1 MSLHRQ
7 VIRVNESSQQACS
20 LTDDEYKRAGPAG
33 AAFCFSQCNQFT
45 GIMDN
50 KRIPQAASP
59 LASWLSYLENLH
71 AKTIDMGLERVSQ
84 VAAKLD
90 VLKPAPFVFTVA
102 GTNGK
107 GTTCRTL
114 ESVLTAAGYSVGVY
128 SSPHLVRYTERV
140 RIAGKELPESAH
152 TASFAEIE
160 AARGEISLTYFEYGT
175 LSALWLF
182 KQANLDVVILEVG
195 LGGRLDAT
203 NMVDADVAVITSI
216 ALDHTDWLGP
226 DRESIGREKAGIFRA
241 EKPAIVGEPE
251 MPYTIADVAQ
261 EKGALLQRRGVD
273 WHYAVSGDSW
283 RFTDANGT
291 LTGLPLPQVP
301 QPNAATALAALRAS
315 GLTIGEQAIR
325 DGIAGAILPGRFQIV
340 SESPRV
346 ILDVAHNPHA
356 AEYLTGRLK
365 GLPKQ
370 GRVLAVIGMLHDKDI
385 AGTLAWLKSVVDD
398 WYCAPLEGPRGATAE
413 QLLEHLG
420 QGTVYDS
427 VAQAWQAALAE
438 AKPED
443 TVLVC
448 GSFHTVAHVMEVM
461 DAGRI
466 GGE

>member
-1 MSLHRQ
+1 MGYIVRLIWCATRNAH
-7 VIRVNESSQQACS
+7 AC
-20 LTDDEYKRAGPAG
+20 RG
-33 AAFCFSQCNQFT
+33 
-45 GIMDN
+45 
-50 KRIPQAASP
+50 
-59 LASWLSYLENLH
+59 
-71 AKTIDMGLERVSQ
+71 
-84 VAAKLD
+84 
-90 VLKPAPFVFTVA
+90 
-102 GTNGK
+102 
-107 GTTCRTL
+107 
-114 ESVLTAAGYSVGVY
+114 
-128 SSPHLVRYTERV
+128 
-140 RIAGKELPESAH
+140 ELPESAH

-160 AARGEISLTYFEYGT
+160 DARGDISLTYFEYGT

-182 KQANLDVVILEVG
+182 KQAQLDVVILEVG

-203 NMVDADVAVITSI
+203 NIVDADVAVVTSI

-261 EKGALLQRRGVD
+261 ECGAILQRCGVD
-273 WHYAVSGDSW
+273 WRYAVAENDWS
-283 RFTDANGT
+283 FTDAHGT
-291 LTGLPLPQVP
+291 LAHLPLPQVP

-315 GLTIGEQAIR
+315 GLNVSEQAIR
-325 DGIAGAILPGRFQIV
+325 DGIERAILPGRFQIV

-346 ILDVAHNPHA
+346 IFDVAHNPHA

-365 GLPKQ
+365 KLVKS

-385 AGTLAWLKSVVDD
+385 AGTLAWLKSVVDV

-420 QGTVYDS
+420 KGNAYDS
-427 VAQAWQAALAE
+427 VAQAWSAALAE

-448 GSFHTVAHVMEVM
+448 GSFHTVAHVMEVI
-461 DAGRI
+461 DVGRS

>member
-1 MSLHRQ
+1 
-7 VIRVNESSQQACS
+7 
-20 LTDDEYKRAGPAG
+20 
-33 AAFCFSQCNQFT
+33 
-45 GIMDN
+45 MDN
-50 KRIPQAASP
+50 KRIPKAASP

-71 AKTIDMGLERVSQ
+71 SKTIDLGLERVSQ
-84 VAAKLD
+84 VAARLG

-114 ESVLTAAGYSVGVY
+114 ESVLMAAGYKVGVY

-140 RIAGKELPESAH
+140 RIQGQELSESAH

-160 AARGEISLTYFEYGT
+160 ESRGGISLTYFEYGT

-182 KQANLDVVILEVG
+182 KQAQLDVVILEVG

-203 NMVDADVAVITSI
+203 NIVDADVSVVTSI

-241 EKPAIVGEPE
+241 HKPAIVGEPE

-261 EKGALLQRRGVD
+261 ETGALLRRRGVD
-273 WHYAVSGDSW
+273 WHFEVSGDSW
-283 RFTDANGT
+283 SFTDCNGT
-291 LTGLPLPQVP
+291 VKDLPLPLVP
-301 QPNAATALAALRAS
+301 QPNAASALAALRAS
-315 GLTIGEQAIR
+315 ALNVSDKAIR
-325 DGIAGAILPGRFQIV
+325 EGITQAILPGRFQIL

-356 AEYLTGRLK
+356 AEYLTGRMK
-365 GLPKQ
+365 MLPKS

-420 QGTVYDS
+420 SGNSYDS
-427 VAQAWQAALAE
+427 VALAWHAAMAD

-448 GSFHTVAHVMEVM
+448 GSFHTVAHVMEVI
-461 DAGRI
+461 DAGRN
-466 GGE
+466 GGK

>member
-1 MSLHRQ
+1 M
-7 VIRVNESSQQACS
+7 II
-20 LTDDEYKRAGPAG
+20 KR
-33 AAFCFSQCNQFT
+33 T
-45 GIMDN
+45 
-50 KRIPQAASP
+50 PQAASP

-71 AKTIDMGLERVSQ
+71 SKTIDLGLERVSQ
-84 VAAKLD
+84 VAARLG

-114 ESVLTAAGYSVGVY
+114 ESIQMAAGYKVGVY

-140 RIAGKELPESAH
+140 RVQGQELPESAH

-160 AARGEISLTYFEYGT
+160 SARGDISLTYFEYGT

-182 KQANLDVVILEVG
+182 KQAQLDVVILEVG

-203 NMVDADVAVITSI
+203 NIVDADVAVVTSI

-226 DRESIGREKAGIFRA
+226 DRESIGREKAGIFRS

-251 MPYTIADVAQ
+251 MPSTIADVAQ
-261 EKGALLQRRGVD
+261 EKGALLQRRGVEWNYSVTDHD
-273 WHYAVSGDSW
+273 WTFS
-283 RFTDANGT
+283 DAHGT
-291 LTGLPLPQVP
+291 LENLPLPLVP

-315 GLTIGEQAIR
+315 GLEVSENAIR
-325 DGIAGAILPGRFQIV
+325 DGIASAILPGRFQIV

-346 ILDVAHNPHA
+346 IFDVAHNPHA
-356 AEYLTGRLK
+356 AEYLTGRMK
-365 GLPKQ
+365 ALPKN

-420 QGTVYDS
+420 NGKSFDS
-427 VAQAWQAALAE
+427 VAQAWDAAMAD
-438 AKPED
+438 AKAED

-448 GSFHTVAHVMEVM
+448 GSFHTVAHVMEVI
-461 DAGRI
+461 DARRS
-466 GGE
+466 GGK